1 MQGGREWKIS
11 LGQMEVST
19 FDRKV
24 AAERQVPFT
33 WAEKVNDRH
42 EPHCKAEHWEEAS
55 QSFQTE
61 RRRLIEISNKLE
73 DKKLIQSPGRQKKK
87 KKYPLLAP

>member
-1 MQGGREWKIS
+1 MGGREWKIS
-11 LGQMEVST
+11 LGQIEMST
-19 FDRKV
+19 FGHKV

-33 WAEKVNDRH
+33 WARAEKVNDRH

-55 QSFQTE
+55 QSIQTE

-73 DKKLIQSPGRQKKK
+73 DGKLIQSPERQKK
-87 KKYPLLAP
+87 YSVLAP